1 MHFITIQIDAILDIL
16 EHPLN
21 FEHFNVAKTIDNIV
35 SWITTTTDV
44 VTVKHS
50 DFNQVTADGASN
62 AIGSVAEYEA
72 QTREERSNDIG
83 VQVCVSHQNQRAG
96 GYASGMHDHA
106 VPVNVP
112 LGTILKKSHTIQV
125 RIGRAGTRMDVL
137 REIQREYGREP
148 MLGPDPGNDTRW
160 DSREDE
166 ARRATIIMHD
176 LCKANFLMLS
186 VGGDDHNL
194 LTDEEKKSGDIDRL
208 AYTAE
213 EIMALR
219 QFEASSMEAKY
230 FSKFTQER
238 GNTSAYLLLEIQTVL
253 LRCGSDVFPMHEGMF
268 SSNF

>member
-1 MHFITIQIDAILDIL
+1 LHAHFPAFSLDVFPSTQSARKQERTSAPIT
-16 EHPLN
+16 
-21 FEHFNVAKTIDNIV
+21 
-35 SWITTTTDV
+35 STTTTDQA
-44 VTVKHS
+44 T
-50 DFNQVTADGASN
+50 N
-62 AIGSVAEYEA
+62 
-72 QTREERSNDIG
+72 
-83 VQVCVSHQNQRAG
+83 
-96 GYASGMHDHA
+96 
-106 VPVNVP
+106 
-112 LGTILKKSHTIQV
+112 
-125 RIGRAGTRMDVL
+125 
-137 REIQREYGREP
+137 EYGQEP

-176 LCKANFLMLS
+176 FCKANFLLLS

-194 LTDEEKKSGDIDRL
+194 FTDKEKKSGDIDRL

-253 LRCGSDVFPMHEGMF
+253 LRCGSDIFPMHEGMF
-268 SSNF
+268 SSNL